1 MVVVESGWGT
11 SKLARN
17 NNNLFGMKCMKGRC
31 INALGKVKGY
41 LQFSFV
47 KESVSV
53 YVINLNTYS
62 VYFSFRKSRAQLRKA
77 DQEVIVI
84 AMIYKLKGYSIKGKS
99 YNNYLFV
106 MYQDN

>member
-1 MVVVESGWGT
+1 MVVVESGWGML
-11 SKLARN
+11 KLVCN
-17 NNNLFGMKCMKGRC
+17 NNNLFGMKCMKGCC
-31 INALGKVKGY
+31 INVSGKVKGY

-47 KESVSV
+47 KELVSV
-53 YVINLNTYS
+53 YVINLNMYL
-62 VYFSFRKSRAQLRKA
+62 VYFLFCKLCVQLCKV

-84 AMIYKLKGYSIKGKS
+84 VMIYKLKGYLIKGKS